1 MTIIFEKVNS
11 LCKNLR
17 MSLLKHTGTILQ
29 VAKQKHTLQKSTRV
43 RVISDTGAI
52 FFGCE
57 AKFFHYILLLCP
69 VVIPFQEAIS
79 TDMILSRKT

>member
-1 MTIIFEKVNS
+1 MTIIFEKVNR

-52 FFGCE
+52 F
-57 AKFFHYILLLCP
+57 
-69 VVIPFQEAIS
+69 
-79 TDMILSRKT
+79 